1 MTVDLTAWLVPR
13 VAELDEFLGPRLHSA
28 IAPGFDRALAYPVFS
43 GGKRMRPAWVFA
55 AYEAIAGPDASRRPA
70 LPAAAAVELVHTYS
84 LVHDDLPSMDDDD
97 ERRGRPT
104 VHVQFDEATAVLVGD
119 ALLTLAFEILTDA
132 ELPPPTVVQQ
142 VRTLA
147 HAAGA
152 SGMVGGQVLDL
163 GLSGA
168 SATVEAL
175 TALHRAKTGALIAA
189 SCQLGGLAA
198 GADEATLATLSTYGE
213 AVGLG
218 FQLVD
223 DLLDAGED
231 DSSPSVVRA
240 IGAEATRTLAEQ
252 TEARALEAARSLER
266 PEVLEAMAAYTVQRK
281 V

>member
-13 VAELDEFLGPRLHSA
+13 VAELEAFLTPRLRSV

-43 GGKRMRPAWVFA
+43 GGKRMRPAWVLA
-55 AYEAIAGPDASRRPA
+55 AYEAIAGPDADRAVA

-119 ALLTLAFEILTDA
+119 ALLTMAFELLADSS
-132 ELPPPTVVQQ
+132 LPAQTVLKQ
-142 VRTLA
+142 VKALA
-147 HAAGA
+147 RAAGA

-163 GLSGA
+163 GLSGGP
-168 SATVEAL
+168 SDLDAL
-175 TALHRAKTGALIAA
+175 IALHRAKTGALIAA

-198 GADEATLATLSTYGE
+198 GADDETIKVLGGYGE
-213 AVGLG
+213 AVGRG

-240 IGAEATRTLAEQ
+240 IGAEATRSLADRTEQ
-252 TEARALEAARSLER
+252 EALASARSLPR
-266 PEVLEAMAAYTVQRK
+266 PEVLVAMAAYTVQRK

>member
-13 VAELDEFLGPRLHSA
+13 VAELEAFLTPRLRSA
-28 IAPGFDRALAYPVFS
+28 IAPGFDRAMAYPVFS
-43 GGKRMRPAWVFA
+43 GGKRMRPAWVIA
-55 AYEAIAGPDASRRPA
+55 AYEAIAGPDVERGVA

-119 ALLTLAFEILTDA
+119 ALLTLAFEILTDST
-132 ELPPPTVVQQ
+132 LPASTVMAQ

-147 HAAGA
+147 RAAGA
-152 SGMVGGQVLDL
+152 NGMVGGQVLDL
-163 GLSGA
+163 GLSNGA
-168 SATVEAL
+168 GDLEAL

-198 GADEATLATLSTYGE
+198 GADRDTLATLGTYGE

-223 DLLDAGED
+223 DLLDADED

-240 IGAEATRTLAEQ
+240 IGADATRALAERNEQ
-252 TEARALEAARSLER
+252 EALAAARSLPR

>member
-13 VAELDEFLGPRLHSA
+13 VAELEAFLTPRLRSV

-55 AYEAIAGPDASRRPA
+55 AYEAIVGPDADRTRS

-119 ALLTLAFEILTDA
+119 ALLTLAFDVLTEGD
-132 ELPPPTVVQQ
+132 LPPHTLVQQ

-147 HAAGA
+147 RAAGA
-152 SGMVGGQVLDL
+152 SGMVGGQILDL
-163 GLSGA
+163 GLSGG
-168 SATVEAL
+168 SATLEAL

-198 GADEATLATLSTYGE
+198 GADADTITTLGAYGE

-231 DSSPSVVRA
+231 DASPSVVRA
-240 IGAEATRTLAEQ
+240 IGADATRALAEQ
-252 TEARALEAARSLER
+252 TEQQALQAARSLPR

>member
-13 VAELDEFLGPRLHSA
+13 VAELEAFLTPRLRSV
-28 IAPGFDRALAYPVFS
+28 IAPGFDRPLAYPVFS

-55 AYEAIAGPDASRRPA
+55 AYEAIAGTDHRTPA
-70 LPAAAAVELVHTYS
+70 MPAAAAVELVHTYS

-119 ALLTLAFEILTDA
+119 ALLTLAFELLTDSP
-132 ELPPPTVVQQ
+132 LPPETIVKQ
-142 VRTLA
+142 VRVLSQ
-147 HAAGA
+147 AAGA

-163 GLSGA
+163 GLSGGA
-168 SATVEAL
+168 ADLDAL
-175 TALHRAKTGALIAA
+175 TQLHRAKTGALIAA

-198 GADEATLATLSTYGE
+198 GADDDVIATLGRYGE

-240 IGAEATRTLAEQ
+240 IGAEATRALAEQ
-252 TEARALEAARSLER
+252 TERDALEAARALPR
-266 PEVLEAMAAYTVQRK
+266 AEVLEAMAAYTVQRK

>member
-1 MTVDLTAWLVPR
+1 MNVDLTAWLVPR
-13 VAELDEFLGPRLHSA
+13 VAELEEFLTSRSRSLVVPA
-28 IAPGFDRALAYPVFS
+28 FDRALAYPVFS

-55 AYEAIAGPDASRRPA
+55 AFEAIAGPDADRAVA

-84 LVHDDLPSMDDDD
+84 LVHDDLPSMDDDN

-119 ALLTLAFEILTDA
+119 ALLTLAFEILTDGRLPA
-132 ELPPPTVVQQ
+132 ETIVKQ

-163 GLSGA
+163 GLSGRPA
-168 SATVEAL
+168 DLDAL
-175 TALHRAKTGALIAA
+175 TRLHRAKTGALIAA

-198 GADEATLATLSTYGE
+198 GADDDVIATLGRYGE

-223 DLLDAGED
+223 DLLDANED
-231 DSSPSVVRA
+231 DDSPSVVRA
-240 IGAEATRTLAEQ
+240 IGAAATRELAEQ
-252 TEARALEAARSLER
+252 TEQRALQAARELPR
-266 PEVLEAMAAYTVQRK
+266 ADVLEAMAAYTVQRK

>member
-1 MTVDLTAWLVPR
+1 
-13 VAELDEFLGPRLHSA
+13 
-28 IAPGFDRALAYPVFS
+28 
-43 GGKRMRPAWVFA
+43 
-55 AYEAIAGPDASRRPA
+55 
-70 LPAAAAVELVHTYS
+70 VHTYS

-119 ALLTLAFEILTDA
+119 ALLTLAFELLVEA
-132 ELPPPTVVQQ
+132 PLPPETLTAQ
-142 VRTLA
+142 VRTLSK
-147 HAAGA
+147 AAGA

-163 GLSGA
+163 GLSGGA
-168 SATVEAL
+168 ADLDAL

-198 GADEATLATLSTYGE
+198 GADAEQLANLGAYGE

-231 DSSPSVVRA
+231 DTSPSVVRA
-240 IGAEATRTLAEQ
+240 IGPEATRSLAEE
-252 TEARALEAARSLER
+252 TERQALAAARALPRA
-266 PEVLEAMAAYTVQRK
+266 EVLEAMAAYTVQRK

>member
-1 MTVDLTAWLVPR
+1 M
-13 VAELDEFLGPRLHSA
+13 AELEAFLTPRLRSV

-55 AYEAIAGPDASRRPA
+55 AYEAIVGPDADRTRS

-119 ALLTLAFEILTDA
+119 ALLTLAFDVLTEGD
-132 ELPPPTVVQQ
+132 LPPHTLVQQ

-147 HAAGA
+147 RAAGA
-152 SGMVGGQVLDL
+152 SGMVGGQILDL
-163 GLSGA
+163 GLSGG
-168 SATVEAL
+168 SATLEAL

-198 GADEATLATLSTYGE
+198 GADADTITTLGAYGE

-231 DSSPSVVRA
+231 DASPSVVRA
-240 IGAEATRTLAEQ
+240 IGADATRALAEQ
-252 TEARALEAARSLER
+252 TEQQALQAARSLPR

>member
-13 VAELDEFLGPRLHSA
+13 VAELEAYLTPRLRSA
-28 IAPGFDRALAYPVFS
+28 VAAGFDRALAYPVFS
-43 GGKRMRPAWVFA
+43 GGKRMRPAWVIA
-55 AYEAIAGPDASRRPA
+55 AFEAIAGPDADRSLA

-119 ALLTLAFEILTDA
+119 ALLTMAFELLTEA
-132 ELPPPTVVQQ
+132 PLPATTIVEQ
-142 VRTLA
+142 VRTLSR
-147 HAAGA
+147 AAGA

-163 GLSGA
+163 GLAGG
-168 SATVEAL
+168 SAELDKLV
-175 TALHRAKTGALIAA
+175 ALHRAKTGALIAA

-198 GADEATLATLSTYGE
+198 GADPETLAILGTYGE

-231 DSSPSVVRA
+231 DDSPSVVRA
-240 IGAEATRTLAEQ
+240 IGIDATRSLAEE
-252 TEARALEAARSLER
+252 TEQRALEAARRLPR
-266 PEVLEAMAAYTVQRK
+266 PEVLESMAGYTVQRK